1 MKNKAVILGANYY
14 IGLSII
20 RYLGIYGI
28 PTVAVDYSRKGTY
41 GFHSK
46 YCSETLIGP
55 DVKKDPEGMVEF
67 LIDYARKQDHKP
79 VLFPSADGY
88 VEFIDKYVSILKEY
102 YLFNQTEDRIHTKV
116 MDKKTLHSIAKEH
129 NVLVP
134 ETVKTDEENF
144 KDKVEEY
151 IKFPCLVKPTD
162 SPAFVSKFRRKLF
175 TVYNMKELEEAVK
188 KAKDAGL
195 EVIIQRIIPGFDD
208 HMYTFDAYLNKN
220 SKVTHWATCQKF
232 RQFPIN
238 FGASVYTGQKFVPE
252 LYEIGGRFLESIGY
266 KGFGEIEFKKDAE
279 TGRFYLI
286 EINTRTTNLNSLLFK
301 AGLNMPYIAYRELV
315 GEPMEPY
322 AITNDTGLVF
332 WYAYE
337 DLFAVKDYLKT
348 GQLKLMDVIKSY
360 NKPKAYAIWDA
371 KDPKPAFVFLG
382 SKVKRI
388 FEKAFRVG

>member
-20 RYLGIYGI
+20 RCLGIHGV
-28 PTVAVDYSRKGTY
+28 PTVAIDYSRKGTY

-55 DVKKDPEGMVEF
+55 DIKKDPEGMVEF
-67 LIDYARKQDHKP
+67 LIDYAKKQDHKP

-88 VEFIDKYVSILKEY
+88 VEFIDKYASILKEY

-134 ETVKTDEENF
+134 ETVKVDEENF
-144 KDKVEEY
+144 RDKVEEY

-175 TVYNMKELEEAVK
+175 KVYNMEELDEAVK
-188 KAKDAGL
+188 KANDANL

-208 HMYTFDAYLNKN
+208 HMHTFDAYLNKD
-220 SKVTHWATCQKF
+220 SKVTHWATCQKY

-279 TGRFYLI
+279 TGKFYLI

-315 GEPMEPY
+315 GDPMEPY

-360 NKPKAYAIWDA
+360 NKPKSYAIWDA

-382 SKVKRI
+382 SKVKRV
-388 FEKAFRVG
+388 FEKVFRIS